1 MQRFAIATIAALF
14 AATSAQAQVSLD
26 TVNRIADQAYQQG
39 EVIETVSHLTD
50 GIGGRLTNSPAMR
63 QAEAWTQQRFKD
75 WGLANVRKEGFEF
88 GRGWW
93 IERSEVRMTGPRPL
107 ALRAIPVAWTPAT
120 NGALEAEIIVAPI
133 VEREDFA
140 TWKGKLAGK
149 IVLVSHP
156 GVVRDGTEAPFRRLT
171 DKEISD
177 RDEYRPVQY
186 DPDAEDRGFER
197 TTFARDLDAFLAAE
211 GALAWARMSYRPNGL
226 VHGAGYLH
234 KVGETAK
241 LPGVEIA
248 QEDYR
253 RLTRLAKSGPVR
265 LAIESRVRFEDADSK
280 AYNVLAEIPGSD
292 PKAGYVMAG
301 AHLDSWVAADGAAD
315 NAAGSAVVMEAARIL
330 AALGVKPKRTI
341 RFALWAG
348 EEQGLW
354 GSAAYVEK
362 YLASRPRHP
371 DPAKAG
377 WSPSYNQSRFPV
389 TPLPGYRDLKA
400 YFNIDNGSGR
410 IRGVHA
416 ENNLAAVPVLK
427 EWLGPLGAFDATRV
441 VVGPTGGTD
450 HVYMARVGLPAF
462 QFVQDPLDY
471 GAQVHHSNLDSFD
484 HVRTEDLRQAA
495 VVLATLL
502 LQAAQSEKTL
512 PVNVLPKQPKDYD
525 PFDYADPSAN

>member
-1 MQRFAIATIAALF
+1 LQRFAIATIAALF

-93 IERSEVRMTGPRPL
+93 IESADVRMSGPRPL
-107 ALRAIPVAWTPAT
+107 ELRAIPVAWTPAT
-120 NGALEAEIIVAPI
+120 NGPLEAEIIVAPI
-133 VEREDFA
+133 VDRDDFA
-140 TWKGKLAGK
+140 AWKGKLVGK

-171 DKEISD
+171 DKDISD
-177 RDEYRPVQY
+177 RDEYRPAQY

-211 GALAWARMSYRPNGL
+211 GARAWARMSYRPNGL

-265 LAIESRVRFEDADSK
+265 LVIDSRVHFDDTDTK

-292 PKAGYVMAG
+292 P
-301 AHLDSWVAADGAAD
+301 
-315 NAAGSAVVMEAARIL
+315 
-330 AALGVKPKRTI
+330 
-341 RFALWAG
+341 
-348 EEQGLW
+348 
-354 GSAAYVEK
+354 
-362 YLASRPRHP
+362 RP
-371 DPAKAG
+371 A
-377 WSPSYNQSRFPV
+377 
-389 TPLPGYRDLKA
+389 
-400 YFNIDNGSGR
+400 
-410 IRGVHA
+410 
-416 ENNLAAVPVLK
+416 
-427 EWLGPLGAFDATRV
+427 
-441 VVGPTGGTD
+441 
-450 HVYMARVGLPAF
+450 M
-462 QFVQDPLDY
+462 
-471 GAQVHHSNLDSFD
+471 
-484 HVRTEDLRQAA
+484 
-495 VVLATLL
+495 
-502 LQAAQSEKTL
+502 
-512 PVNVLPKQPKDYD
+512 
-525 PFDYADPSAN
+525 